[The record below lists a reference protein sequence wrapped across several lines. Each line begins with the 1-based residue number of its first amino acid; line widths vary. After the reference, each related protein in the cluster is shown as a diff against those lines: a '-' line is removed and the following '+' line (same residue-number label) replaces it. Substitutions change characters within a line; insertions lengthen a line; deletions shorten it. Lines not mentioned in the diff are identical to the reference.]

1 MKNFFISD
9 PEVITENKISHLD
22 YRIYEYLCA
31 NFNIKKISAFV
42 RIVDIAGYFALS
54 QPQVKESLS
63 NLSKILIDGSP
74 LLTIEDGP
82 SYLIFDMPRHKK
94 FLDSIGFRKHSAAA
108 GWKNLGSY
116 LKKNQD
122 QKINKNYIYPNL
134 DQYQLDDKLNNL
146 SNEELSKIDESQV
159 LYPWILRNEKDKRTK
174 NC

>member
-1 MKNFFISD
+1 MKSFFISD
-9 PEVITENKISHLD
+9 PKVITENKISNQD

-42 RIVDIAGYFALS
+42 RIVDVAGHFALS

-63 NLSKILIDGSP
+63 NLSKIVIDGSP
-74 LLTIEDGP
+74 LITIEDGP

-94 FLDSIGFRKHSAAA
+94 FLDGIGFRKHSAAA

-116 LKKNQD
+116 LRNNNEN
-122 QKINKNYIYPNL
+122 KINKKYIYPNL

-146 SNEELSKIDESQV
+146 SDEELNRIDESQV
-159 LYPWILRNEKDKRTK
+159 LYPWILRREKDKRKTIS
-174 NC
+174 